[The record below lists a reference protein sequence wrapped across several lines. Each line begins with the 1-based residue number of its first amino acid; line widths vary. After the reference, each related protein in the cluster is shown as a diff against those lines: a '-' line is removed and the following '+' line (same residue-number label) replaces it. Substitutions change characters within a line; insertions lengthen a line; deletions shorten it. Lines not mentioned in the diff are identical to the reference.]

1 MTNKQSIWH
10 RLIIVLV
17 VVAVAGLGIAAFKLD
32 LAGSTRKSA
41 EADAPKRP
49 KVGLVSQTYQISSA
63 SVSSGVVTIT
73 TTGPNRLSANDKVV
87 IAGVGAGY
95 DGDWTI
101 AAVNSDNST
110 FTYTDASATGAVL
123 NRGTV
128 KDKAHTVSIPAEVLL
143 SLGIRK
149 NGKDVV
155 AIAEKPKG
163 KRSLELSG
171 STAFDPGSTYRLHA
185 RFAPAEVVSISKIS
199 YVTGDGTQE
208 RELRTGD
215 FVKANAPLGV
225 FYSVDV
231 GSKKNDLID
240 ALVQYKLD
248 NQLLEKA
255 GLSGAAIP
263 EVLRLTYERNVHS
276 DVNAINRALSILEAW
291 RIPQED
297 VAAVYS
303 EADEIFKSRATGQAR
318 PRKYDPD
325 KDDKW
330 GKVILRSPADGY
342 IVERNISDKEI
353 VTDQTL
359 ALFQIAKAD
368 KLLVMANAPE
378 ETVKELYDESKKG
391 DLKWTIRTLGEPNS
405 DGVSGPIESIGMIV
419 DPNQHT
425 VPIKGYIDN
434 KEKVLRAGQLV
445 TATIQLRA
453 PEDAV
458 EVPAAA
464 IADDGRQ
471 AIVFVQP
478 DANKSEFV
486 MRRVMITGRN
496 ENRVCVRSQLSE
508 KEKQLTPEEQD
519 QGLLPKSE
527 LKVGERVITSGLLEL
542 KKELEDL
549 ESENQ

>member
-1 MTNKQSIWH
+1 MTHKQSIWR
-10 RLIIVLV
+10 RLIVVLV
-17 VVAVAGLGIAAFKLD
+17 IVAVAGAGIAAFKLD
-32 LAGSTRKSA
+32 LAGSTRKSS
-41 EADAPKRP
+41 EVDAPPRL
-49 KVGLVSQTYQISSA
+49 KVGLV
-63 SVSSGVVTIT
+63 
-73 TTGPNRLSANDKVV
+73 
-87 IAGVGAGY
+87 
-95 DGDWTI
+95 
-101 AAVNSDNST
+101 
-110 FTYTDASATGAVL
+110 
-123 NRGTV
+123 
-128 KDKAHTVSIPAEVLL
+128 KDTPHAVSIPAEVLS

-163 KRSLELSG
+163 KRALELSG

-185 RFAPAEVVSISKIS
+185 RFAPAEVVSISKIR
-199 YVTGDGTQE
+199 YVTRDGTQE
-208 RELRTGD
+208 RELRSGD

-255 GLSGAAIP
+255 SLSTAIP
-263 EVLRLTYERNVHS
+263 EVLRLTYERNVQS
-276 DVNAINRALSILEAW
+276 DVNTINRALSILEAW

-297 VAAVYS
+297 ITAVYN
-303 EADEIFKSRATGQAR
+303 EADEIFKTRATGEAR

-353 VTDQTL
+353 VTDQTI

-368 KLLVMANAPE
+368 KLLIMANAPE
-378 ETVKELYDESKKG
+378 ETVKDLYDESKKG
-391 DLKWTIRTLGEPNS
+391 DLKWTIRSLGEPNS
-405 DGVSGPIESIGMIV
+405 DGVSGPIESIGMLV

-434 KEKVLRAGQLV
+434 KDKVLRAGQLV
-445 TATIQLRA
+445 TATIQLR
-453 PEDAV
+453 PLDDAV
-458 EVPAAA
+458 EIPAAA
-464 IADDGRQ
+464 IADDGKQ

-486 MRRVMITGRN
+486 MRRVMVVGRN